1 MAAPPMTVVIS
12 FDDTVDLTDESLPEP
27 LITPRSQAIE
37 DQMPRRTARK
47 SLSDWW
53 AEGGEDIPERP
64 TPLDTQVYS
73 WEDQPHTELELQQ
86 MQHIEVLQSQL
97 QNLQQRLEME
107 QQMRAEAEEVSPAL
121 PVKEAAVAAEEE
133 PEMAVEES
141 LSSSE
146 GEPAQEMLEQEEL
159 LRQQKALRRK
169 NVLGCTQQEIEDFNN
184 ESAWTRMKF
193 VLCELCNFATDPDQD
208 PAEIEA
214 KAHDE
219 YLKAAGFT
227 KCACDRGERGE
238 GRSAVAASLRRR

>member
-1 MAAPPMTVVIS
+1 MAAPLMTVVTC
-12 FDDTVDLTDESLPEP
+12 FDDTETVDLTDGSLPEL
-27 LITPRSQAIE
+27 LITPTSQAIE
-37 DQMPRRTARK
+37 FNDQMPCRTARSKRK

-53 AEGGEDIPERP
+53 AEEGEDIPERP

-146 GEPAQEMLEQEEL
+146 GEPAQEMLEQ
-159 LRQQKALRRK
+159 
-169 NVLGCTQQEIEDFNN
+169 VFGCTQQAMEEFNN

-214 KAHDE
+214 KAH
-219 YLKAAGFT
+219 YKHLKAHLMNP
-227 KCACDRGERGE
+227 
-238 GRSAVAASLRRR
+238 AA